1 MRFIKCLKRSK
12 IIGNKRTKKKMRN
25 GYDDDSIFF
34 SIPF

>member
-1 MRFIKCLKRSK
+1 MFKEIKNNV
-12 IIGNKRTKKKMRN
+12 IGNKRTKKKMRN